1 MPVRRRKR
9 SLHGITAKKVVDTGA
24 LLGYDSGMTKE
35 VIMEKPVEGVDR
47 CYCGSKY
54 WDENVCHSCGEKF
67 VKREE
72 EDQ

>member
-1 MPVRRRKR
+1 M
-9 SLHGITAKKVVDTGA
+9 G
-24 LLGYDSGMTKE
+24 
-35 VIMEKPVEGVDR
+35 KPVEGIDR

-72 EDQ
+72 VCVRHMDESAMRDGECQECLDDKHEAELVARFR

>member
-1 MPVRRRKR
+1 M
-9 SLHGITAKKVVDTGA
+9 
-24 LLGYDSGMTKE
+24 GYASGMTKE
-35 VIMEKPVEGVDR
+35 VIMEKPVEGIDR